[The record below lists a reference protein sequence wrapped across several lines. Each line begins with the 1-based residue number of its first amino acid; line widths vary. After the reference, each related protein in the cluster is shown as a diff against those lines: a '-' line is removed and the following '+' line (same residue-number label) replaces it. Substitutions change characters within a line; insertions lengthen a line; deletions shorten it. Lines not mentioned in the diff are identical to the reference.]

1 MECMY
6 VLDYGEIKNYKIIYI
21 KCININIMFLI

>member
-6 VLDYGEIKNYKIIYI
+6 VLDYGEIKNYKIIYK
-21 KCININIMFLI
+21 KCINIIFLI